1 MKKNKWFEELQ
12 ENIGNSI
19 VSGASSLKKDIE
31 NGVSLLVNNAV
42 SKLDL
47 VTNEDLE
54 SQIEILDIVREE
66 ISKLNQLV
74 ANLELRIE
82 ELENNK

>member
-1 MKKNKWFEELQ
+1 MKKNKWFEGLQ

-31 NGVSLLVNNAV
+31 NGINLLVNNAV

-47 VTNEDLE
+47 VTNEELE
-54 SQIEILDIVREE
+54 SQVEILEFIREE
-66 ISKLNQLV
+66 MSRLNNIIE
-74 ANLELRIE
+74 NLELRIE

>member
-1 MKKNKWFEELQ
+1 MKKNKWFENLQ

-31 NGVSLLVNNAV
+31 NGVSILVNNAV

-47 VTNEDLE
+47 VTNDELE
-54 SQIEILDIVREE
+54 SQIEVLDLIREE
-66 ISKLNQLV
+66 LSKLNELV

>member
-19 VSGASSLKKDIE
+19 VSGASSLKRDIE
-31 NGVSLLVNNAV
+31 NGVNLLVNNAV

-47 VTNEDLE
+47 VTNEELDSQVEVLE
-54 SQIEILDIVREE
+54 LIREE
-66 ISKLNQLV
+66 LSKLNQLV
-74 ANLELRIE
+74 TNLELRVE